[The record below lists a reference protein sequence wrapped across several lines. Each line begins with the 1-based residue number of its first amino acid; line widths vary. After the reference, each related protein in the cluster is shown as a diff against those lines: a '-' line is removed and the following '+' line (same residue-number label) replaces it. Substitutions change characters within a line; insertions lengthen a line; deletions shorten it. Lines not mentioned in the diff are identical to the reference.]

1 MVDTTSHHTSDHSA
15 AFTPA
20 ERRRQRVR
28 DAILTA
34 AERLFAQE
42 GPEALSIRRLADEI
56 DYSPAA
62 IYKYFESKDA
72 LLHVL
77 KEGFFARLVEHI
89 DDVLNDPSSFE
100 VRAHKCLQRY
110 VLTALER
117 PQHYVAAFS
126 GGASENDPHEIE
138 PDTMRMQA
146 FEFLAAMMREGQAEG
161 ALRTD
166 IDAESMAKSAWLS
179 LHGAAMM
186 MAHLPDFP
194 DGMPSSEPMSR
205 EDFVTL
211 HAETIYRGLKA

>member
-1 MVDTTSHHTSDHSA
+1 MVHTASHYTSDHTA
-15 AFTPA
+15 ATTPA

-28 DAILTA
+28 EAILKA
-34 AERLFAQE
+34 AERLFDQE

-72 LLHVL
+72 LLDVL
-77 KEGFFARLVEHI
+77 KEGFFARLVERI

-110 VLTALER
+110 ILTALER

-126 GGASENDPHEIE
+126 GGVGEPGSHEIE
-138 PDTMRMQA
+138 PDTMRMRA
-146 FEFLAAMMREGQAEG
+146 FEFLVYMMREGQAEG

-166 IDAESMAKSAWLS
+166 IDAVSMAQSAWLS
-179 LHGAAMM
+179 MHGAAMM
-186 MAHLPDFP
+186 MAHLPEFP
-194 DGMPSSEPMSR
+194 NGLSSAASMSR

-211 HAETIYRGLKA
+211 HTETIYRGHKA